1 LRSLQTGEE
10 AMTSPRK
17 SAVTTLG
24 LSMAMALAFFSLSV
38 AVLLLYS
45 GLDAVRDFRA
55 QESDIFNKQQLA
67 AQNAAKT
74 VSNFINENFSVLE
87 TAIGLSPF
95 DRMSGTE
102 QKQVLQTLVGLRPAF
117 RHLVLFD
124 DRNDVVAQASR
135 LSSYAS
141 KAFVDRL
148 KESLPGKNPPVERT
162 IGPVHVNPATSE
174 PMAIM
179 ALPVKSVL
187 GDIQGTLIVELNLKF
202 MWDIVDRLKVG
213 ETGYVYVADRKG
225 NLLAF
230 SDSGRVLKGESVEQ
244 LEAVAEFIRKGT
256 SAGPVLATTYRGILG
271 STVVGT
277 YAPLT
282 TPDWAVIAELPWEE
296 AYRELLLGI
305 VTSMGITLAMA
316 VLAGFFG
323 VFAARR
329 FASPLIDLTVTA
341 SRIAGG
347 ERDLQAEVA
356 GPREVAHLAT
366 AFNSMTAQLRQSL
379 QDLQKQ
385 FDELKRTEEA
395 YRRSEER
402 LRLAVEGTS
411 DGIWDWDV
419 RTGHTYF
426 SPSYYTMMGYEPD
439 EFPASYQ
446 NWLQR
451 VHPDDVEE
459 AVRLAQRAIA
469 ESSSFVIEFRFKTK
483 NGEWRWVCGRGKAAG
498 WDADGN
504 TTRMAGFHSDITER
518 KLAEQQTR
526 AALEEKE
533 VLLREVHHRV
543 KNNLQAIIYLI
554 RSEADQ
560 CEDKRG
566 SRFLGELEERA
577 RTMALVY
584 EQLYQSENLARIEM
598 VQYLSDLASN
608 LAQAFGAE
616 RDIPIGV
623 ESGKI
628 WLDVEI
634 GMPCGLIVNELV
646 TNALKH
652 AFPPGTQDRGRISVA
667 LRKEHE
673 RYVLRVS
680 DNGVGLPPGLPWRE
694 ARSLGLRLVN
704 LWATHQLGGTIAVE
718 GPPGTAF
725 VVTFPARR
733 GRATSDGHC

>member
-1 LRSLQTGEE
+1 
-10 AMTSPRK
+10 
-17 SAVTTLG
+17 VTTLG
-24 LSMAMALAFFSLSV
+24 LSVAMALAFFSLSV

-55 QESDIFNKQQLA
+55 KESDIFNKQQLA

-87 TAIGLSPF
+87 TAIRLSPF

-102 QKQVLQTLVGLRPAF
+102 QKQVLQTLLGLRPAF

-124 DRNDVVAQASR
+124 DRNDVVAQSSR

-141 KAFVDRL
+141 KAFIDRL

-179 ALPVKSVL
+179 ALPVKNVL
-187 GDIQGTLIVELNLKF
+187 GDVQGTLIAELNLKF

-230 SDSGRVLKGESVEQ
+230 SDSGRVLKGESVAQ

-256 SAGPVLATTYRGILG
+256 SDGPVLATTYRGILG
-271 STVVGT
+271 TTVVGT

-305 VTSMGITLAMA
+305 VSSMGITFAMA

-323 VFAARR
+323 VLAARR
-329 FASPLIDLTVTA
+329 FASPLIDLTETA

-419 RTGHTYF
+419 RTGQTYF
-426 SPSYYTMMGYEPD
+426 SPSYYTMVGYEPD
-439 EFPASYQ
+439 EFPANHQ

-451 VHPDDVEE
+451 VHPDDVEA
-459 AVRLAQRAIA
+459 AVGPVERAIA
-469 ESSSFVIEFRFKTK
+469 ESSSFFTEFRFKAK
-483 NGEWRWVCGRGKAAG
+483 DGLWRWICSRGKAAG

-560 CEDKRG
+560 CEDMRG

-598 VQYLSDLASN
+598 VQYLSDLSAN
-608 LAQAFGAE
+608 LVQAFGAE
-616 RDIPIGV
+616 RDIPIAV
-623 ESGKI
+623 EPGKI

-652 AFPPGTQDRGRISVA
+652 AFPPGTQERGRISVA

-680 DNGVGLPPGLPWRE
+680 DNGVGLPSGLPWRE

-733 GRATSDGHC
+733 GRAGQDSPC